1 VSHTNQHFEAEV
13 DAMSKSSLS
22 RRSSK
27 SKSLQDAKPYPE
39 FPLTAHPSGQ
49 WCKKHQGRQY
59 YFGSLDDWESAFQKY
74 EHEWPWIIAGKTP
87 PPIGTGDGLRVA
99 DLCNK
104 FLNLKR
110 NRMESGELSA
120 HSFAKYYETCELVVK
135 HLGKHRRVDNL
146 RPDDFEKFRAKLA
159 KGCGVVTLKS
169 KINRCSVVF
178 KFAFDQRLI
187 DRSVEY
193 GRSFDRP
200 SAKML
205 RQARNESGPRMFEAE
220 ELRRIL
226 DAADPI
232 MRAMV
237 LLGLNCGFG
246 NTDVAT
252 LPQSAVDLDKGWV
265 DFPRPKTAV
274 QRRIPLWQ
282 ETVDALRDALAK
294 RAEPKD
300 PADENLCFVT
310 VRGTRFVRVQESKR
324 TEGRFVTINSL
335 ARRFES
341 LLKRLGINGRK
352 GLGFYALRHGF
363 ETIGGESKDQV
374 AVYAI
379 MGHVDSSMAGVYRER
394 ISDERLKPVTETVR
408 VWLWPHVAE
417 VE

>member
-1 VSHTNQHFEAEV
+1 
-13 DAMSKSSLS
+13 MSKSSVS
-22 RRSSK
+22 RRSNK
-27 SKSLQDAKPYPE
+27 SKSTQDAKPYPE

-59 YFGSLDDWESAFQKY
+59 YFGSLDDWQPAFEKY
-74 EHEWPWIIAGKTP
+74 EHEWPWIIAGKIP
-87 PPIGTGDGLRVA
+87 PPVGTGDGLIVA

-104 FLNLKR
+104 FLNMKR
-110 NRMESGELSA
+110 SRMESGELSA

-135 HLGKHRRVDNL
+135 HFGKHRRVDNL
-146 RPDDFEKFRAKLA
+146 RPDDFEKFRSALS

-169 KINRCSVVF
+169 KVNRCRVIF

-220 ELRRIL
+220 EIRLIL
-226 DAADPI
+226 NAADSI

-252 LPQSAVDLDKGWV
+252 LPQTSVDLDNGWI
-265 DFPRPKTAV
+265 DFPRLKTAV
-274 QRRIPLWQ
+274 QRRIPLWP
-282 ETVDALRDALAK
+282 ETVDAIQGGLVNRP
-294 RAEPKD
+294 EPKD
-300 PADENLCFVT
+300 PTDADLCFIT
-310 VRGTRFVRVQESKR
+310 VRGTRFVRVQESKK
-324 TEGRFVTINSL
+324 TEGRYVTINSL

-341 LLKRLGINGRK
+341 LLKRLSINGRK
-352 GLGFYALRHGF
+352 GLGFYTLRHVF

-374 AVYAI
+374 AVNAI
-379 MGHVDSSMAGVYRER
+379 MGHVDSSMAAMYRER
-394 ISDERLKPVTETVR
+394 ISDERLKAVTDTVR
-408 VWLWPHVAE
+408 GWLWPEGGAE
-417 VE
+417 